1 MANTYTQ
8 IYLHIVFSVKGRQ
21 NLIHKSWKEELHKYI
36 CGIVNGKEQKVYA
49 IGGVADH
56 IHILVSIKPN
66 IALSDLVRDIK
77 ANSSKWIYEKGL
89 VKGKFQWQE
98 GFGAFSYA
106 QSQLDTVIAYINKQ
120 EQHHQKKTF
129 RDEYLELLQK
139 FNVVFDEKYL
149 FEWIE

>member
-8 IYLHIVFSVKGRQ
+8 IYLHIVFSVKGRL
-21 NLIHKSWKEELHKYI
+21 NLIQKDWKEELHKYI

-77 ANSSKWIYEKGL
+77 ASSSKWINEKGL

-106 QSQLDTVIAYINKQ
+106 QSQLDTVIAYINNQ
-120 EQHHQKKTF
+120 EQHHKKKTF

-139 FNVVFDEKYL
+139 FDVGYDEKYL